1 VWTLAF
7 LFFLLRVCVPKYR
20 STFWSAKTS
29 TQTTLDL
36 FLDNADDFVRFS
48 IFDRNR
54 VHWKAIEGEIKEFTF
69 ANWGRWV
76 EEKPDWFT
84 AMRIATVPD
93 EFIPPAYLTNL
104 GMTRERRGSAAG
116 SVRLSVRRMS
126 QKLELPAP
134 PAPPALEG
142 NEDDDGGIVQ

>member
-1 VWTLAF
+1 MVRFVNISRA
-7 LFFLLRVCVPKYR
+7 P
-20 STFWSAKTS
+20 STF
-29 TQTTLDL
+29 
-36 FLDNADDFVRFS
+36 FNNDDDCTRFN
-48 IFDRNR
+48 IFDHNR
-54 VHWKAIEGEIKEFTF
+54 VHWRGIEDDIKEFTF

-76 EEKPDWFT
+76 EETPDWFT

-93 EFIPPAYLTNL
+93 AFIPPAHLTNL
-104 GMTRERRGSAAG
+104 GANRERRGSAAG